1 MAAAQAAAQ
10 GRNFPG
16 MIRSYLFVR
25 RACGSVSAGNN
36 EKGSCSCTAHA
47 SRSAAP
53 ASPAGADAGARVDTR
68 ARSAPP
74 CALRALRGM
83 GASRVVG
90 RTVRARAQ
98 ALPSLAALIACLP
111 SLFATAVAPLAASL
125 LAHHALGIAHNHL
138 AAVYAPPEPPP
149 LATPAMSNVA
159 R

>member
-1 MAAAQAAAQ
+1 
-10 GRNFPG
+10 
-16 MIRSYLFVR
+16 
-25 RACGSVSAGNN
+25 
-36 EKGSCSCTAHA
+36 
-47 SRSAAP
+47 
-53 ASPAGADAGARVDTR
+53 
-68 ARSAPP
+68 
-74 CALRALRGM
+74 M

-111 SLFATAVAPLAASL
+111 SLFATAVATPLAATL

-149 LATPAMSNVA
+149 LATPAMFNVA